1 MFRRPAGNLFDCGNH
16 RFMFGILNVNK
27 PKGITSRAAVN
38 RVYRAVKPN
47 KAGHAGT
54 LDPLAHGVLLV
65 PIGSASRLVPYLHLL
80 PKRYLASFELGMSSA
95 SDDSE
100 TEVTEHPELPA
111 PSRIDLE
118 QACAEMQGEVLQR
131 PPAYSA
137 IKVEGKR
144 AYKMARQGNLLDLP
158 KRPVQIH
165 RITLLHYEFPELV
178 LEIDC
183 GSGTYIRSIGRD
195 LAQSLGTEAIMTA
208 LARTAIGPFKIQDAT
223 SIDDLTAEAARAA
236 LQPAARGVMHMPQTI
251 LDDDEV
257 TEIINGRMI
266 PFRALGPGFINDP
279 QEIAALDESGRLRAI
294 LHSRD
299 GGLGPKR
306 VFPASMD

>member
-1 MFRRPAGNLFDCGNH
+1 
-16 RFMFGILNVNK
+16 MFGILNVNK

-65 PIGSASRLVPYLHLL
+65 PIGSASRLVPYLHQLS
-80 PKRYLASFELGMSSA
+80 KQYRATFALGKSSA

-100 TEVTEHPELPA
+100 TDVTEHPDLPVPTLQELTA
-111 PSRIDLE
+111 
-118 QACAEMQGEVLQR
+118 ACDSMQGDVLQR

-137 IKVEGKR
+137 IKIAGKR
-144 AYKMARQGNLLDLP
+144 AYQMARRGDVLELP
-158 KRPVQIH
+158 QRPVQIH
-165 RITLLHYEFPELV
+165 RITILRYEFPELE

-195 LAQSLGTEAIMTA
+195 LAQGLGTQAIMTA
-208 LARTAIGPFKIQDAT
+208 LVRTAIGPFTVDEA
-223 SIDDLTAEAARAA
+223 IDIDWISPEAARAA
-236 LQPAARGVMHMPQTI
+236 LQPAARGVVHMPQTI
-251 LDDDEV
+251 LNDAEI

-266 PFRALGPGFINDP
+266 PFRTAGPGTPGDTR
-279 QEIAALDESGRLRAI
+279 EIAAIDEAGRLRGI
-294 LHSRD
+294 LYSR
-299 GGLGPKR
+299 GSELGPKR